1 MNKRAELESIAAR
14 WISLW
19 CVPVDW
25 RLFDALHSDEFE
37 DCAPAGRMSTKQG
50 FAEGIASLVKAFPD
64 LTTTVEDLVV
74 DEAEARVAVRWRA
87 VGTNEAAFLGVGPT
101 HRRTSITGI
110 EIIEIR
116 GGRIVRRW
124 GEWDIS
130 GHRPVA

>member
-1 MNKRAELESIAAR
+1 MNMRAELESIATR

-25 RLFDALHSDEFE
+25 RLFHALHSDTFE
-37 DCAPAGRMSTKQG
+37 DRAPAGRPSTKQG
-50 FAEGIASLVKAFPD
+50 FAEGLASFVEAFPD

-74 DEAEARVAVRWRA
+74 DEAASKVAIRWRA
-87 VGTNEAAFLGVGPT
+87 VGTNGAAFLGVGPT
-101 HRRTSITGI
+101 HRRTTITGI

-116 GGRIVRRW
+116 AGRIVRRW

-130 GHRPVA
+130 DHRG